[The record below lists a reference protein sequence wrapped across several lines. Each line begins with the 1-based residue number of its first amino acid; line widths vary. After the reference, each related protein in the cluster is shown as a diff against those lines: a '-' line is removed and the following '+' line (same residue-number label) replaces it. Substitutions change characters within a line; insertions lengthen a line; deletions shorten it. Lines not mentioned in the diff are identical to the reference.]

1 MPDSRDPSSED
12 DLFRAGLQVRREV
25 LGDDYVN
32 KAIQEPN
39 GFTRPLQ
46 ELVTKAAW
54 GMVWTRPGLSRS
66 TRSILN
72 IALLSTLNRPDELAL
87 HLRGAIRNGVTKAEI
102 QEVMLHTAIYAG
114 MPAAVSS
121 FKIADR
127 VLNDMEEE
135 PKRKSKL

>member
-1 MPDSRDPSSED
+1 MPDSRDPLTED

-39 GFTRPLQ
+39 GFTQPLQ
-46 ELVTKAAW
+46 EVVTKAAW
-54 GMVWTRPGLSRS
+54 GMVWTRPGLSRA
-66 TRSILN
+66 TRSMLN
-72 IALLSTLNRPDELAL
+72 IALLSALNRSDELAL

-102 QEVMLHTAIYAG
+102 QEVILHTSMYAG

-121 FKIADR
+121 FKLADR
-127 VLNDMEEE
+127 VLTEMENE
-135 PKRKSKL
+135 PKRDSKL